1 MELELVGSCLVG
13 LWDVSTPYSPS
24 SLCSCTVGLLE
35 SRAMLFGIS
44 ELSEG
49 VAGKVVELRTILTA
63 GIDSMV
69 RRRYLAI

>member
-1 MELELVGSCLVG
+1 
-13 LWDVSTPYSPS
+13 
-24 SLCSCTVGLLE
+24 
-35 SRAMLFGIS
+35 MLFGIS